1 MTETDKDA
9 ADEKF
14 KALYKTIPLARAGRH
29 EEIASTLLMLGSPAG
44 GYYNAVTLTID
55 GGHLVRSTLANEAM
69 DPEQE
74 LMIRRPP
81 TYRSWRAPRTKTRRH
96 PAQLMTLYPWTGLVE
111 DSGHECVKSRK
122 VKVAASRSRSRQARA
137 RLPSLSTATLVPS
150 LAPF

>member
-55 GGHLVRSTLANEAM
+55 GGHLVRSTLANGAM
-69 DPEQE
+69 DREHE
-74 LMIRRPP
+74 LMICRPS
-81 TYRSWRAPRTKTRRH
+81 THRSWRAPKIET
-96 PAQLMTLYPWTGLVE
+96 
-111 DSGHECVKSRK
+111 
-122 VKVAASRSRSRQARA
+122 
-137 RLPSLSTATLVPS
+137 
-150 LAPF
+150 